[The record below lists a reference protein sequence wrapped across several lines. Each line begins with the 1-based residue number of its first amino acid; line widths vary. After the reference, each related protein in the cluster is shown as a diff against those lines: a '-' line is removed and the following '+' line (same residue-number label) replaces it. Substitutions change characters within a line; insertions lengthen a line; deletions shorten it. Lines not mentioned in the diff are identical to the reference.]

1 MDQFTTTIGQP
12 NLTSILFFFVFI
24 TGTMFITYFAAKKS
38 KTTAD
43 FYAAGGGISGFQNG
57 LALAGDYMS
66 AASFL
71 GIAGLVSLKGYDG
84 LIYSI
89 GFLVG
94 WPIIM
99 FLIAEPLRNLGK
111 YTFADVVAYRLSQKP
126 VRIAASVGSL
136 MTVCFYLIAQMV
148 GSGAL
153 IHMVFGLKYEIAIVF
168 VGAVMIC
175 YVLFGGMLATTWVQ
189 IVKAVLLMSGS
200 IFLSIL
206 VLKRFDFDLG
216 KFFSSLTTITSTGV
230 DGGKVVRN
238 FLTPGLLFKN
248 PWDQLSLG
256 MALIFG
262 TAGLPHILIRFYTVP
277 DARTARTSVVWAMV
291 IIGFFYIMTTFFG
304 FGAAS
309 ILGPD
314 YLKGH
319 GGTNMAAPELARTL
333 GGEVFF
339 AFISAV
345 AFATILAVVAGLTIS
360 ASTSFAHDFFTNVI
374 RHGKDHLPGE
384 EVRVARVTA
393 IVVGALA
400 IGLAILIGPAVNVAF
415 LVGLAF
421 AVAAS
426 ANLPV
431 IVFSIFWKRFTT
443 AGAVTGLLVGLLSSI
458 LLIAVGPDFM
468 KDPLFPL
475 KNPAIISIPMGF
487 LGAIIGSLFARERTA
502 EALYPELVVRAN
514 TGLGAERATE
524 H

>member
-1 MDQFTTTIGQP
+1 
-12 NLTSILFFFVFI
+12 
-24 TGTMFITYFAAKKS
+24 
-38 KTTAD
+38 
-43 FYAAGGGISGFQNG
+43 
-57 LALAGDYMS
+57 
-66 AASFL
+66 
-71 GIAGLVSLKGYDG
+71 
-84 LIYSI
+84 
-89 GFLVG
+89 
-94 WPIIM
+94 
-99 FLIAEPLRNLGK
+99 
-111 YTFADVVAYRLSQKP
+111 
-126 VRIAASVGSL
+126 
-136 MTVCFYLIAQMV
+136 
-148 GSGAL
+148 
-153 IHMVFGLKYEIAIVF
+153 
-168 VGAVMIC
+168 
-175 YVLFGGMLATTWVQ
+175 
-189 IVKAVLLMSGS
+189 
-200 IFLSIL
+200 
-206 VLKRFDFDLG
+206 
-216 KFFSSLTTITSTGV
+216 
-230 DGGKVVRN
+230 
-238 FLTPGLLFKN
+238 
-248 PWDQLSLG
+248 
-256 MALIFG
+256 
-262 TAGLPHILIRFYTVP
+262 VP
-277 DARTARTSVVWAMV
+277 DARTARASVVWAMV

-374 RHGKDHLPGE
+374 RHGRDHLPGE
-384 EVRVARVTA
+384 EVRVAQVTA
-393 IVVGALA
+393 LVVGALA
-400 IGLAILIGPAVNVAF
+400 IGIAILLGPAVNVAF

-443 AGAVTGLLVGLLSSI
+443 AGAVGGLLVGLLSSI

-475 KNPAIISIPMGF
+475 KNPAIISIPLGF
-487 LGAIIGSLFARERTA
+487 LGAIIGSLFARERAA

-514 TGLGAERATE
+514 TGLGAEQATE